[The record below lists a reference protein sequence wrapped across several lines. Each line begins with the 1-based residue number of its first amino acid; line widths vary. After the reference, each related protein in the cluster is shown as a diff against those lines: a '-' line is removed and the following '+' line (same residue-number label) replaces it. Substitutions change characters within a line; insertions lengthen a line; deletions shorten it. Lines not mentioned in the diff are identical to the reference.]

1 MLCSGLRCRFIIIIE
16 AVRQDNKIIYN
27 NSMANFYTESDE
39 PLKTVLSNP
48 FSPFMTSPRTQPRI
62 SARPSPL
69 SVITKF
75 LLGELEKPTHATHV
89 TARRIKEC
97 KVTLEKQEYV
107 RRELI
112 RSFHK
117 EGQQRSA

>member
-1 MLCSGLRCRFIIIIE
+1 
-16 AVRQDNKIIYN
+16 
-27 NSMANFYTESDE
+27 MANFYTESDE
-39 PLKTVLSNP
+39 PLKTVLSTP
-48 FSPFMTSPRTQPRI
+48 FSPFLTVPRTQPRAP
-62 SARPSPL
+62 SRPSPL

-75 LLGELEKPTHATHV
+75 LLGELEKPSHVPHV

-97 KVTLEKQEYV
+97 KVVHEKQEYV

-117 EGQQRSA
+117 EGLYRSA

>member
-1 MLCSGLRCRFIIIIE
+1 
-16 AVRQDNKIIYN
+16 
-27 NSMANFYTESDE
+27 MANFYTESDE
-39 PLKTVLSNP
+39 PLKTVLSTP
-48 FSPFMTSPRTQPRI
+48 FSPFSPFLTVPRTQLRAPSR
-62 SARPSPL
+62 SSPL

-97 KVTLEKQEYV
+97 KVVHEKQDYV

-117 EGQQRSA
+117 EGPQRSA